1 MSWLHLVL
9 THDRHIMLELILVSE
24 FTASLFKDQLDKRF
38 LPIILCHIDALEFSL
53 DLLELFL
60 FGVVLLLQQNTY
72 GVLDDLVF
80 DYPE

>member
-1 MSWLHLVL
+1 MSGLHLVL
-9 THDRHIMLELILVSE
+9 AHDCYIVLELILVSE
-24 FTASLFKDQLDKRF
+24 VTASLFKDQFDKRL
-38 LPIILCHIDALEFSL
+38 LPIILCHINALKVFL

-60 FGVVLLLQQNTY
+60 FGIILLLQQNIY